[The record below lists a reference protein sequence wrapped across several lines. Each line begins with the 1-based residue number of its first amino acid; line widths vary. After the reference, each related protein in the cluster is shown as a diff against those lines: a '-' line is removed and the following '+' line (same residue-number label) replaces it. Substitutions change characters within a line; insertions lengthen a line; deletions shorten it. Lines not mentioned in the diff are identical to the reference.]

1 MRSMSLFRF
10 SLSRCITCF
19 ALSTGVGAL
28 LGGCATDDDQADPPP
43 NVLLIAIDDLNDW
56 VGVFGGHSN
65 AYTPSIDRLAASGI
79 TFLNAHTQAPLCGP
93 SRASLM
99 SGLRPSTTGIYGQ
112 IEDVDLRMAHPLM
125 DSTAFLP
132 EYFGNHGYKTMGIG
146 KLFHRHAPDGVFE
159 QSGGREPGFG
169 PKPDK
174 RRYWDQP
181 ETSTDWGPFPDDDAD
196 MPDYRSASW
205 AIERLDQPHDRPFFL
220 AVGFLRPHVPWHVPP
235 EWFDLHPID
244 GVALPPYLPD
254 DMVDVPEIAM
264 RVAAIPMMPTTEWAI
279 ENEQWPA
286 IVQAYLASVSFVDA
300 QVGRVLDA
308 LRASDYAENT
318 VVVLFSDHGYHIG
331 EKNRFAKHSLWE
343 RATRVP
349 LVISAPGITPGSTVT
364 APVELLDIYPTLV
377 ELTGLPGN
385 ERNEGNSL
393 VSLLADPEAPWRYA
407 AVTTYGRNNH
417 SVMVEGFRYIRY
429 EDGTEEL
436 YDLRADPNE
445 WHNVAEDE
453 TYRAKIDELAS
464 HLPPVN
470 APWSEQ
476 SDVDV
481 LEYFREQKAR

>member
-1 MRSMSLFRF
+1 
-10 SLSRCITCF
+10 
-19 ALSTGVGAL
+19 VVAL
-28 LGGCATDDDQADPPP
+28 LTGCTTGDDPVDPPP
-43 NVLLIAIDDLNDW
+43 NILLIAIDDLNDW
-56 VGVFGGHSN
+56 VGVLDGHPN
-65 AYTPSIDRLAASGI
+65 ARTPNIDRLAASGVV
-79 TFLNAHTQAPLCGP
+79 FLNAHTQAPLCGP

-112 IEDVDLRMAHPLM
+112 IEDVDLRTAHPLM

-132 EYFGNHGYKTMGIG
+132 EYFGRHGYKTMGIG

-159 QSGGREPGFG
+159 ESGGREPGFG

-181 ETSTDWGPFPDDDAD
+181 ETSTDWGPFPDDDTE

-205 AIERLDQPHDRPFFL
+205 AIERLNQTHDRPFFL

-264 RVAAIPMMPTTEWAI
+264 RVAAVPMMPTTEWAI

-308 LRASDYAENT
+308 LRSSEYAGNT
-318 VVVLFSDHGYHIG
+318 IVVLFSDHGYHIG

-349 LVISAPGITPGSTVT
+349 LVISAPRITPGQTVT

-385 ERNEGNSL
+385 EHNEGNSL
-393 VSLLADPEAPWRYA
+393 VSLMADPEAPWRYA

-417 SVMVEGFRYIRY
+417 SVTVEGFRYINY
-429 EDGTEEL
+429 EDGAEEF

-445 WHNVAEDE
+445 WHNLAEDE
-453 TYRAKIDELAS
+453 TYRAKIDELRN
-464 HLPPVN
+464 HLPEVN
-470 APWSEQ
+470 APWSQQ